1 MGGLGRI
8 LAYMIAGHHAGLP
21 DWQSAELPASSLAH
35 RLEQRELLADAL
47 AQLIPADILD
57 APLPT
62 SNPGQRD
69 LALWI
74 RLLFSCLVDGDF
86 LDAEQFMS
94 PDRAALRDH
103 YPSLAELEPRFDAY
117 MATLAA
123 QADDTP
129 VNQARAAVLSRC
141 RDAARQPPG
150 LFSLTVPTGGG
161 KTLASMAFALQ
172 HARRSGQRR
181 IIYVI
186 PYTSIIEQTA
196 EAFRQVFGD
205 DAVLEHHSNLD
216 SEQETPHSR
225 VAAENWDAPLIVTT
239 NRTFSARCW
248 A

>member
-1 MGGLGRI
+1 
-8 LAYMIAGHHAGLP
+8 
-21 DWQSAELPASSLAH
+21 
-35 RLEQRELLADAL
+35 
-47 AQLIPADILD
+47 
-57 APLPT
+57 
-62 SNPGQRD
+62 
-69 LALWI
+69 
-74 RLLFSCLVDGDF
+74 
-86 LDAEQFMS
+86 
-94 PDRAALRDH
+94 
-103 YPSLAELEPRFDAY
+103 
-117 MATLAA
+117 
-123 QADDTP
+123 
-129 VNQARAAVLSRC
+129 
-141 RDAARQPPG
+141 
-150 LFSLTVPTGGG
+150 
-161 KTLASMAFALQ
+161 MAFALQ